1 MKAALRAQNL
11 AKRSEHSKNIH
22 KTKSSIQ
29 NFRSKSSG
37 LGHNEKFS
45 GNAYKSAKG

>member
-22 KTKSSIQ
+22 KAKSSIQ
-29 NFRSKSSG
+29 KFRSTSG
-37 LGHNEKFS
+37 ILGHNEKFS
-45 GNAYKSAKG
+45 ANAYKS